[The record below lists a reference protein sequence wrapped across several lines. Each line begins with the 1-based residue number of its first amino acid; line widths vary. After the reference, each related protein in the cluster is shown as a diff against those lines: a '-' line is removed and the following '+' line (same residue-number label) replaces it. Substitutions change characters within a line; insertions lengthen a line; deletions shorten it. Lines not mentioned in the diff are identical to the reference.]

1 MDIIFLTPVPPLQ
14 RRGGQATKEECGDGD
29 CTRMFLQYSLFKIKK
44 EVYLRAF
51 AYLTVFG
58 FETFGIR
65 QYF

>member
-1 MDIIFLTPVPPLQ
+1 MLKHII
-14 RRGGQATKEECGDGD
+14 
-29 CTRMFLQYSLFKIKK
+29 KIKK